1 MFTWITDE
9 LAVGGRFGSDVA
21 ALRDHRIAA
30 VVDLRDEEC
39 DDEVV
44 LRRHGI
50 AFLHLPTPDLH
61 GVTLPALCEG
71 VAFVKQYRR
80 VLVHCEHGIGRS
92 ALLALCVLVDRGMQ
106 PLAALALAKD
116 RRGAVSPSPAQ
127 FEAWAAWLRHTGH
140 AVPHFDDW
148 AAIAYRHA
156 RLR

>member
-9 LAVGGRFGSDVA
+9 LAVGGRFGSELE
-21 ALRDHRIAA
+21 LRDHGIAA
-30 VVDLRDEEC
+30 VVDLRDEDC

-80 VLVHCEHGIGRS
+80 ALVHCEHGIGRS

-116 RRGAVSPSPAQ
+116 RRAVVSPSPAQ